1 MATDRGK
8 TICKKLKRIR
18 KEIAIIN
25 DIVLKQTICT
35 NNEPCIGTCPICEAE
50 LLYLEQELDKKRNNG
65 FEYKDY
71 VVISE
76 YDIENIKGEIVL
88 IVEGNAQNFKLTTPD
103 DLALAK
109 LIIGN
114 DDV

>member
-50 LLYLEQELDKKRNNG
+50 LLYLE
-65 FEYKDY
+65 
-71 VVISE
+71 
-76 YDIENIKGEIVL
+76 
-88 IVEGNAQNFKLTTPD
+88 A
-103 DLALAK
+103 
-109 LIIGN
+109 
-114 DDV
+114 

>member
-65 FEYKDY
+65 FEVYIKDICKD
-71 VVISE
+71 ISPE
-76 YDIENIKGEIVL
+76 TITIEESQRGI
-88 IVEGNAQNFKLTTPD
+88 T
-103 DLALAK
+103 AK
-109 LIIGN
+109 SLLN
-114 DDV
+114 RL